1 MLVVVISMKNI
12 LFVLGVVLILAGCTS
27 PSATAPLDTTTN
39 PPASNTVETST
50 TGIVAPG
57 DPIIFCNSQT
67 IEENEECFEE
77 AFETCEK
84 TLGVF
89 WETSDGYSLVF
100 ETKGIDAST
109 GNCLVRVTAGDTD
122 SQFYGQ
128 SADCS
133 IAKSPAS
140 ETHDEPYFD
149 SYSIGPDTCVGTYID
164 SIVKSSANTAPPQ
177 TPAPSTPTL
186 KEFSFSVDD
195 DGVIGTNEFS
205 VNKGDTVRLNITVAT
220 SNVSFGGAWVRGPA
234 GSKLAND
241 SDYIFTTG
249 NVSPG
254 ASKTV
259 EFVAND
265 SFEFGIYW
273 PGSNVLK
280 GKGKVTVQN

>member
-1 MLVVVISMKNI
+1 MKNV
-12 LFVLGVVLILAGCTS
+12 LFVLALLTLFLGCVS
-27 PSATAPLDTTTN
+27 PSAAPPVADTTPSPTGDV
-39 PPASNTVETST
+39 TETST

-57 DPIIFCNSQT
+57 DPIIFCNAQT
-67 IEENEECFEE
+67 SEENEECFEE

-100 ETKGIDAST
+100 ETKGLDST
-109 GNCLVRVTAGDTD
+109 SGNCLVRVTAGDTE

-133 IAKSPAS
+133 IPKSPAS
-140 ETHDEPYFD
+140 DTHDEPYFD
-149 SYSIGPDTCVGTYID
+149 SYEIGPDTCTGTYID
-164 SIVKSSANTAPPQ
+164 SIVKSSATAAPSPTPQPPA
-177 TPAPSTPTL
+177 TPAL

-195 DGVIGTNEFS
+195 DGVLGTSEFI
-205 VNKGDTVRLNITVAT
+205 VNKGDTVRLNIAVAT

-254 ASKTV
+254 ASKQV
-259 EFVAND
+259 EFTANT